1 MSFTI
6 SALKQCLV
14 CLYLQLFV
22 GKLMSY
28 IRYLLLFTH
37 SGVQHILCYVFLCR
51 VYPMLTV
58 SLDCPFSIAPSIFSS
73 IYLHQ

>member
-1 MSFTI
+1 
-6 SALKQCLV
+6 
-14 CLYLQLFV
+14 
-22 GKLMSY
+22 MSY